1 MKRPRG
7 RPPLSPQQRAERAV
21 ERRTRRVEGYRN
33 ISVTCDIT
41 DTLNL
46 AADQLEPVFGFR
58 PTLSQT
64 IKYLLRK
71 NGLCQTSSPTNGPAP
86 DASLP
91 GNPPTSASIWA
102 SAKPEPS

>member
-7 RPPLSPQQRAERAV
+7 RPPLSPQQRAERA
-21 ERRTRRVEGYRN
+21 ELKTRRSMDGYRN
-33 ISVTCDIT
+33 ISVTPDIT
-41 DTLNL
+41 DMLNI

-71 NGLCQTSSPTNGPAP
+71 TGLCQTSSPTNGPAP
-86 DASLP
+86 DASPLD
-91 GNPPTSASIWA
+91 NPPTSASIWA